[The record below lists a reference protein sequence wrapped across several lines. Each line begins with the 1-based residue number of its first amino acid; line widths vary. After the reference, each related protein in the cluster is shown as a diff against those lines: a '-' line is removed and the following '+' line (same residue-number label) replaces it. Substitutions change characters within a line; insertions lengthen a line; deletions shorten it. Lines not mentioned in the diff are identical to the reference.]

1 MASSFL
7 DNLKNAVETG
17 EFNSEAAKKINEIDK
32 LADEKKGSTPT
43 LDKIYDDIDS
53 GKIKLAKAS
62 EEDVEILNSEY
73 EDKMKRIERTDE
85 ANVCLADL
93 INREERIISEIQEMI
108 ELANAAKEDF
118 AVEFEAKD
126 PAFMDLLAKINH
138 VNMEFNNSI
147 FNNLNK

>member
-1 MASSFL
+1 MASNFL
-7 DNLKNAVETG
+7 ENLKNAVDKG
-17 EFNSEAAKKINEIDK
+17 EFNSEAAKKINDIDK
-32 LADEKKGSTPT
+32 LADEKVGNAEQLIQKR
-43 LDKIYDDIDS
+43 LDEV
-53 GKIKLAKAS
+53 GIKTAT

-93 INREERIISEIQEMI
+93 ISREERIISEIQEMI
-108 ELANAAKEDF
+108 ELANNAKEDY

-126 PAFMDLLAKINH
+126 PAFMDLLAKVNH
-138 VNMEFNNSI
+138 INMEFNNLI